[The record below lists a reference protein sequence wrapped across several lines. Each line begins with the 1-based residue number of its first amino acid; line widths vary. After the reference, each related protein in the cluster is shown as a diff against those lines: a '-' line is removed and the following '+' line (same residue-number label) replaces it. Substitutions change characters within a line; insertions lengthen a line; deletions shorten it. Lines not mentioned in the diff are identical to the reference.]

1 MRIRRLH
8 FTDVTAP
15 PSHPRAGAVAPVYCY
30 VVDHPDGPIVFD
42 TGVGTGRDDVDT
54 MFGCVHH
61 HPPVPEPVLVVN
73 SHLHFDHCGG
83 NRRWPGVPIVAQ
95 QAEHDAIHEPRY
107 TLPEWA
113 DPPGVVW
120 RLVDGDADVADGV
133 RVIATPGHTAG
144 HQSLVIAGAGGPVV
158 LAGQAVYDPGELEA
172 EASVEPLPAAEA
184 VATTE
189 SARRIKALRPSRVL
203 FAHHPGEWRPA
214 GHP

>member
-15 PSHPRAGAVAPVYCY
+15 PFHPRAGDVTPVYGY
-30 VVDHPDGPIVFD
+30 VVDHPDGPILFD
-42 TGVGTGRDDVDT
+42 TGVGTGRADLDE
-54 MFGCVHH
+54 MFGCAHH
-61 HPPVPEPVLVVN
+61 HPPVPQPVLIVN

-95 QAEHDAIHEPRY
+95 RAEHAAIHQPRY

-113 DPPGVVW
+113 DPPGAEW
-120 RLVDGDADVADGV
+120 RLVDGDADVAAGV

-144 HQSLVIAGAGGPVV
+144 HQSLVVDAPGGRVV
-158 LAGQAVYDPGELEA
+158 LAGQAVHDPSELAA
-172 EASVEPLPAAEA
+172 EASIEPMPAEEA
-184 VATTE
+184 AATAA
-189 SARRIKALRPSRVL
+189 SARRIKALRPQRVL

-214 GHP
+214 